1 MDEEIK
7 LYQSEG
13 SELEPSNL
21 INRENYDIGRLIFSV
36 RDTQVILDKDLAKLY
51 GVETK
56 VLNQAAKRNIAR
68 FPEGF
73 RFQLTK
79 EECSRSQNVTLNA
92 ERGKNIKYLPYAYS
106 EQGVAMLSAILK
118 SQTAIDVSVKIM
130 NAFVYMRRFLMMNAD
145 LFQKVALLEQK
156 QLQTDQIIDEILNK
170 LEDQHRPPTHGIF
183 FDGQIFDAYQFVS
196 DLIRSAK
203 RSIVL
208 FDNYADDSVL
218 TQLAKRTEGV
228 AATVCASRVSEGLRL
243 DVRRHN
249 AQYAPINLREV
260 PAVHDRFL
268 LIDDTILYTFGASFK
283 DLGKKMFCFNKMESE
298 DVIEAVRNALHNID
312 FDY

>member
-7 LYQSEG
+7 LYQSEDALIK
-13 SELEPSNL
+13 LE
-21 INRENYDIGRLIFSV
+21 V
-36 RDTQVILDKDLAKLY
+36 RIACDTVWLTQQQMTQLFQT
-51 GVETK
+51 TK
-56 VLNQAAKRNIAR
+56 QNISLHIRNIYK
-68 FPEGF
+68 EGELDYDSTVKDFLTIQSEGKRKVQRSVIHYNLDVIISIGYRVKSMYGTKF
-73 RFQLTK
+73 RIWAT
-79 EECSRSQNVTLNA
+79 S
-92 ERGKNIKYLPYAYS
+92 
-106 EQGVAMLSAILK
+106 ILK
-118 SQTAIDVSVKIM
+118 EYFFGRFDYPRMERLENRVTNVESQV
-130 NAFVYMRRFLMMNAD
+130 AD
-145 LFQKVALLEQK
+145 IIQQAL
-156 QLQTDQIIDEILNK
+156 
-170 LEDQHRPPTHGIF
+170 PPTQGIF

-218 TQLAKRTEGV
+218 TQLAKRSEGV

-268 LIDDTILYTFGASFK
+268 LIDDNILYTFGSSFK

>member
-7 LYQSEG
+7 LYQSEDALIK
-13 SELEPSNL
+13 LE
-21 INRENYDIGRLIFSV
+21 V
-36 RDTQVILDKDLAKLY
+36 RIACGTVWLTQQQMTQLFQT
-51 GVETK
+51 TK
-56 VLNQAAKRNIAR
+56 QNISLHIRNIYK
-68 FPEGF
+68 EGELDYDSTVKDFLTIQSEGKRKVQRSVIHYNLDVIISIGYRVKSMYGTKF
-73 RFQLTK
+73 RIWAT
-79 EECSRSQNVTLNA
+79 S
-92 ERGKNIKYLPYAYS
+92 
-106 EQGVAMLSAILK
+106 ILK
-118 SQTAIDVSVKIM
+118 EYFFGRFDYPRMERLENRVTNVESQV
-130 NAFVYMRRFLMMNAD
+130 AD
-145 LFQKVALLEQK
+145 IIQ
-156 QLQTDQIIDEILNK
+156 QTL
-170 LEDQHRPPTHGIF
+170 PPTQGIF

-228 AATVCASRVSEGLRL
+228 AATVCASGVSEGLRL

-249 AQYAPINLREV
+249 AQYAPIGLREV